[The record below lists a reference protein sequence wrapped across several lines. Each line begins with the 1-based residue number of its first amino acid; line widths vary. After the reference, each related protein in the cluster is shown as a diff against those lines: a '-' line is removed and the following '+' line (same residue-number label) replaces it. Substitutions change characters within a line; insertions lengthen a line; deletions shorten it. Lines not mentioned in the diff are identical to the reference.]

1 MRKGGEHYNYIA
13 KDEKRFPLIE
23 YRVDNNEIEE
33 AYKVANERGNQM
45 ARELTLYLLNE
56 HLGVFRED
64 PLEYLEYVPENYLYE
79 AVDEDL
85 CVYVH
90 DGIKKIKDCAF
101 AFCEIKKLIISNKVE
116 YIGDGA
122 LSLNSGEIE
131 YQGAKEEFIAKFMGK
146 TKCFERTHR
155 QQTIKCIDGDLVIN
169 K

>member
-13 KDEKRFPLIE
+13 KDEKFPLIKD
-23 YRVDNNEIEE
+23 YVDKNEIEE

-90 DGIKKIKDCAF
+90 DGIKKIKDWAF
-101 AFCEIKKLIISNKVE
+101 AFCKIKKLIISNKVE

-131 YQGAKEEFIAKFMGK
+131 YQGKKGDFIAKFMGK
-146 TKCFERTHR
+146 TKCFERTNR
-155 QQTIKCIDGDLVIN
+155 PQTISCTDGDLVIN